1 MSSRIRISAALEV
14 PQDVFRQGCVE
25 VVGHHELPGTKAAR
39 ARRAG
44 RWIFDGSDFGHGL
57 AVADDE
63 AVSKELKALA
73 GSWKLVSSEVEGV
86 PFPKDK
92 LPALSFKLQSDGK
105 STCETPDGEFQ
116 MSFVVDPV
124 KTPKTID
131 MEHLSGP
138 SKGQKQYGI
147 YKVDGDRW
155 TVLATPPGYKPKDR
169 PLEFNSKEA
178 LGPLVVW
185 ERVKDDKKR

>member
-1 MSSRIRISAALEV
+1 MKTAIAMFFLLTAFV
-14 PQDVFRQGCVE
+14 
-25 VVGHHELPGTKAAR
+25 
-39 ARRAG
+39 
-44 RWIFDGSDFGHGL
+44 GL
-57 AVADDE
+57 AAADEE

-73 GSWKLVSSEVEGV
+73 GSWILVSSEAEGV
-86 PFPKDK
+86 PAPKDK
-92 LPALSFKLQSDGK
+92 LPAMSFKLQSDGRATGK
-105 STCETPDGEFQ
+105 TDEGEIQ
-116 MSFVVDPV
+116 LSFVVDPL

-138 SKGQKQYGI
+138 TKGQKQYGI

-169 PLEFNSKEA
+169 PVEFDSKEA